1 MSVSERKA
9 FMENLTKHKYRKQ
22 GILSIS
28 LILAVNAII
37 SGALIFIK
45 DDLGIALSQ
54 AEFLVSLPS
63 IATIIAIL
71 LSEPISQ
78 KIGIKKCISLGL
90 LLVGTSAFLPLI
102 SRTYVSIFISRLML
116 GFGVGLYN
124 GHAASLINIF
134 YKGDEAASLHG
145 VRNSFEYI
153 GLMLLLFIAGL
164 LIKISWHLVFLTY
177 SLAFLI
183 LIFFN
188 LTVEDVV
195 HPVNLSD
202 EKFRITLQT
211 LFFMVFAGVMIMDTT
226 AVTVRFSTV
235 ATKALGEG
243 ANINLLTMVLPL
255 CGMTT
260 GFFFGKI
267 NRKLR
272 SKTILLGLI
281 LYVITNIIISIFGE
295 NLYVY
300 MLGMALTAISQ
311 SLCFPYIFAEVARV
325 TRSSSSRIVNN
336 LIFVG
341 CNIGGFLASSFL
353 SVITNIFKLSGLTT
367 AFIGFSILY
376 LGFFA
381 VYFYEYLSV
390 RSFRRV

>member
-1 MSVSERKA
+1 
-9 FMENLTKHKYRKQ
+9 MENSNKHWLRKP
-22 GILSIS
+22 GILSVSI
-28 LILAVNAII
+28 ILAVNAII
-37 SGALIFIK
+37 SGGLIFLK
-45 DDLGIALSQ
+45 DELGISLAQ

-63 IATIIAIL
+63 ITTIIAIL

-78 KIGIKKCISLGL
+78 RIGIKKCVSLGL
-90 LLVGTSAFLPLI
+90 FLVGSSAFLPLI
-102 SRTYVSIFISRLML
+102 SRTYLSIFISRLIL

-145 VRNSFEYI
+145 IRNSCEYI

-164 LIKISWHLVFLTY
+164 ILKISWHYVFLTY
-177 SLAFLI
+177 TIAFLI

-195 HPVNLSD
+195 HPKTLAE
-202 EKFRITLQT
+202 EKFKITLQT
-211 LFFMVFAGVMIMDTT
+211 IFFMVFAGVTLMDTT
-226 AVTVRFSTV
+226 AVTIRFSTI
-235 ATKALGEG
+235 ATQGLGPN
-243 ANINLLTMVLPL
+243 ANINMLTMVIPIF
-255 CGMTT
+255 GMTT

-272 SKTILLGLI
+272 SKTILLGLLI
-281 LYVITNIIISIFGE
+281 YIFKNIILSIFGQ
-295 NLYVY
+295 NVYVY
-300 MLGMALTAISQ
+300 MVGMALTAVSQ

-341 CNIGGFLASSFL
+341 SNIGGFLASSFL
-353 SVITNIFKLSGLTT
+353 GAVTILFNLKGPTT
-367 AFIGFSILY
+367 AFMGFSVLY

>member
-1 MSVSERKA
+1 
-9 FMENLTKHKYRKQ
+9 MENITKHKYRKQ

-37 SGALIFIK
+37 SGAIIFIK
-45 DDLGIALSQ
+45 DDLGITISQ

-63 IATIIAIL
+63 IATIFSIL
-71 LSEPISQ
+71 SSEPISR

-90 LLVGTSAFLPLI
+90 FLVGTSAFLPLL
-102 SRTYVSIFISRLML
+102 SRTYIAIFISRLML

-134 YKGDEAASLHG
+134 YKEDEAANLHG

-153 GLMLLLFIAGL
+153 GQMTLLFIAGL
-164 LIKISWHLVFLTY
+164 ILKISWPLVFITY
-177 SLAFLI
+177 SLAFLV
-183 LIFFN
+183 LIFFR

-195 HPVNLSD
+195 HPKTLSE

-211 LFFMVFAGVMIMDTT
+211 IFFMVFAGVMIMDTT

-235 ATKALGEG
+235 ATRALGEE
-243 ANINLLTMVLPL
+243 ANINMLNMVIPL
-255 CGMTT
+255 FGMIT
-260 GFFFGKI
+260 GFLFGKI

-272 SKTILLGLI
+272 SKTILLGLL
-281 LYVITNIIISIFGE
+281 LYVSKSIILSIFGE
-295 NLYVY
+295 NVYIY
-300 MLGMALTAISQ
+300 MLAMALTAIAQ
-311 SLCFPYIFAEVARV
+311 SLCFPYLFAEVARV

-353 SVITNIFKLSGLTT
+353 SILTNIFKLQGPTT
-367 AFIGFSILY
+367 AFMGFSVLY

>member
-1 MSVSERKA
+1 MEKSYTKRFRKA
-9 FMENLTKHKYRKQ
+9 

-28 LILAVNAII
+28 LLLAGNSII

-45 DDLGIALSQ
+45 DYLGITLAQ
-54 AEFLVSLPS
+54 AEFLVSLPA
-63 IATIIAIL
+63 IATIISIL

-78 KIGIKKCISLGL
+78 KIGIKKCVSLGL
-90 LLVGTSAFLPLI
+90 FLVGISAFLPIL
-102 SRTYVSIFISRLML
+102 SRTYKSIFISRLML

-124 GHAASLINIF
+124 GHSASLINIF
-134 YKGDEAASLHG
+134 YKGDEASSLHG
-145 VRNSFEYI
+145 IRNSFEYI

-164 LIKISWHLVFLTY
+164 IIKISWHLVFLTY
-177 SLAFLI
+177 AIAFI
-183 LIFFN
+183 VLIFFN

-195 HPVNLSD
+195 HPINLSD
-202 EKFRITLQT
+202 EKFKITLQT
-211 LFFMVFAGVMIMDTT
+211 IFFMVFAGIMIMDTT
-226 AVTVRFSTV
+226 AITIRFSTV
-235 ATKALGEG
+235 ATKSLGPG
-243 ANINLLTMVLPL
+243 ANINMLTMVLPI

-281 LYVITNIIISIFGE
+281 LYILTNIFISIFGE
-295 NLYVY
+295 NIYVY
-300 MLGMALTAISQ
+300 MLAMALTAISQ

-353 SVITNIFKLSGLTT
+353 SIITKTFNLQGPTT
-367 AFIGFSILY
+367 AFMGFAILY
-376 LGFFA
+376 LIFFA

-390 RSFRRV
+390 RAYKQR